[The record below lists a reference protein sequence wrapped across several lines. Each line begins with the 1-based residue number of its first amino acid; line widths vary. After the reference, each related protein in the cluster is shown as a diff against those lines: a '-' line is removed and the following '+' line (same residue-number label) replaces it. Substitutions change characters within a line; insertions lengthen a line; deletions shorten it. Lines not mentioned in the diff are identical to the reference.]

1 MTDSQSPVS
10 WIAFAT
16 DGSEVMNSAIASV
29 WNALFASWKD
39 CRQPSCLIS
48 CPRHKA
54 EPSKRYFDRGL
65 RQADIEFSESVVH
78 CSDIYYLQLSLAN
91 LPSRIKNRELILCL
105 DYDHVVLNRLRSLP
119 QVGASE
125 LMLSGEKTV
134 QSDCQG
140 FSLRRNISLMYG
152 EALTFRALATAWERE
167 YRELEG
173 RYPYRFLVEMAL
185 NVAVDRQGVR
195 VKESPVKIQ
204 SYFADSNLNASLFHY
219 GGESAQ
225 AYSMKQQL
233 KMLVESAGGHLE
245 AGTLNSSLLNH
256 LKKVLR
262 YRGVIGEGALH
273 EPT

>member
-1 MTDSQSPVS
+1 
-10 WIAFAT
+10 
-16 DGSEVMNSAIASV
+16 
-29 WNALFASWKD
+29 
-39 CRQPSCLIS
+39 
-48 CPRHKA
+48 
-54 EPSKRYFDRGL
+54 
-65 RQADIEFSESVVH
+65 
-78 CSDIYYLQLSLAN
+78 
-91 LPSRIKNRELILCL
+91 
-105 DYDHVVLNRLRSLP
+105 
-119 QVGASE
+119 
-125 LMLSGEKTV
+125 
-134 QSDCQG
+134 
-140 FSLRRNISLMYG
+140 
-152 EALTFRALATAWERE
+152 
-167 YRELEG
+167 
-173 RYPYRFLVEMAL
+173 MAL